1 LAGRIPQDFIDD
13 LVARADIAEVIGS
26 RLQLKKHGREY
37 KACCP
42 FHSEKT
48 PSFTVSSQKGFYHCF
63 GCGTHGTAL
72 GFLMEFDRLEFPD
85 AVEELAQMLG
95 LEVPR
100 DERTEQRAPVTPIY
114 DVLAEAAQLYRKA
127 LKQHPAAVEY
137 LKARGLDAETVQRF
151 GIGYAPGGWDYLLR
165 HFGDKDKVQRQL
177 MAAGLVAERDRGGY
191 YDRFRDRIVFPIRD
205 SRGRVIG
212 FGGRVIG
219 DGEPKYLNSPETSAF
234 HKGRELYGLYEARHA
249 RRKLQR
255 ILVVEGYMDVVSLAC
270 YGVDDAVGTLG
281 TATTPEHLRRLFRAT
296 QEITFCFDGDRAGRD
311 AAWRALQTSLP
322 EMREGRQV
330 RFLFLAEDE
339 DPDSVVRREGAEKF
353 GKRLEHTLPL
363 SDYLLRELKE
373 QTDMASMDGRARL
386 AELALPLLKQ
396 LPDGVYKELLMD
408 RLADEIGMGRD
419 TLTTLLST
427 DTPAAR
433 RRTGPQSRP
442 NRVSSTRPSL
452 VRQAIKLTLNYP
464 SICAGLTL
472 PDRLVEVRRRG
483 VPLLLE
489 LLEITKQ
496 RPDISSA
503 GLLEKFRDRSEGPH
517 LVALMTE
524 EILVG
529 EGAAATELADSLARI
544 VDEAQHHRLEEL
556 VELANERSLN
566 AAELDELRNLRR
578 DDGDRA

>member
-339 DPDSVVRREGAEKF
+339 EPDSVVRREGAEKF

-396 LPDGVYKELLMD
+396 LPDGVYK
-408 RLADEIGMGRD
+408 A
-419 TLTTLLST
+419 
-427 DTPAAR
+427 
-433 RRTGPQSRP
+433 
-442 NRVSSTRPSL
+442 RPSL